1 MTPNRCRGGTERLT
15 APSYAGPASWGT
27 LLAMRS
33 PATLWILMVAI
44 VALNTVAQ
52 TFLKLGAGK
61 GLINAALI
69 GGVAAYGFSTL
80 LYVFV
85 LGKANLSFAYPV
97 VIGATAVATCIAG
110 SKVIH
115 EQISGLQWLGVAVI
129 ITGITI
135 VAVAR
140 GGV

>member
-1 MTPNRCRGGTERLT
+1 LAELCQVGELGYF
-15 APSYAGPASWGT
+15 AF
-27 LLAMRS
+27 AMRS
-33 PATLWILMVAI
+33 PATLWFLMAAI
-44 VALNTVAQ
+44 VVLNTIAQ

-69 GGVAAYGFSTL
+69 GGVAAYGCSTL

-97 VIGATAVATCIAG
+97 VIGATAVATCYAG
-110 SKVIH
+110 SRVIG

-129 ITGITI
+129 ITGIAI
-135 VAVAR
+135 VATAR